1 MGESDIIYLRV
12 FVPDFVRALL
22 RVAVLRSIIEFLEAR
37 MSLKVRAVLVVVI
50 GLVLGLSLSVGGGL
64 IGNNKAPDKEELA
77 WEQARLF
84 AEVLERVKRDY
95 VEPIDDAELLESAIR
110 GMVSDLDAHSQYLD
124 ASEYRDIRI
133 STTGSYTGIGIE
145 IDDVGG
151 NIMVITPIAGSPAAR
166 SGIRSGDEI
175 VAVDGI
181 AIDPGNLHDTI
192 GRLRGS
198 AGSKVMVSVR
208 RADDIIEHE
217 MRRQVIRMAS
227 VHGEFLGPSFGYVRV
242 SQFSENTAR
251 ELGRA
256 VDDLQDAS
264 NGMLQ
269 GLVLDLRNNPGGVLD
284 AAVDVTDLFLDSGV
298 IVTADGRTIDSRFV
312 RSAHRGDILDG
323 AALVV
328 IVNKGSASAS
338 EIVAGALQDHG
349 RALVVGTETFGKG
362 LVQTVVPLS
371 RGRAI
376 KLTTSRYYTPSGD
389 SIHDVGVTP
398 DIYVEDTPGFPD
410 LSLSGLLDRESDAQL
425 AEAIEHLHAR
435 PVMHSNAQ

>member
-1 MGESDIIYLRV
+1 
-12 FVPDFVRALL
+12 
-22 RVAVLRSIIEFLEAR
+22 

-50 GLVLGLSLSVGGGL
+50 GVVLGLSLSVGGGL
-64 IGNNKAPDKEELA
+64 IGGGKAPDKEELA

-145 IDDVGG
+145 VDDVGG
-151 NIMVITPIAGSPAAR
+151 SIVVITPIAGSPAAR
-166 SGIRSGDEI
+166 SGIRSGDKIIAVNGI
-175 VAVDGI
+175 VIEPA
-181 AIDPGNLHDTI
+181 NLRDTI
-192 GRLRGS
+192 RRLRGR
-198 AGSKVMVSVR
+198 AGSKVTVSVQR
-208 RADDIIEHE
+208 DNDIIDHE
-217 MRRQVIRMAS
+217 IRRQIIRMAS
-227 VHGEFLGPSFGYVRV
+227 VHGEILGPSFGYVRV

-251 ELGRA
+251 ELSRA

-323 AALVV
+323 AAMVV

-398 DIYVEDTPGFPD
+398 DIFIDDTPGFPD
-410 LSLSGLLDRESDAQL
+410 LSLSGLLDRETDAQL

-435 PVMHSNAQ
+435 PVMHSNAQN